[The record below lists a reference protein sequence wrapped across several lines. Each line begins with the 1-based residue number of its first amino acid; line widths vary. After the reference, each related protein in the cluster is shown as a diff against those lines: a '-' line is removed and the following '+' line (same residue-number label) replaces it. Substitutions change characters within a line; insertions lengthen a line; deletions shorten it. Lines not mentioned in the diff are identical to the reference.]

1 MSKYFTFLFLL
12 IVGICKILDLVTS
25 GFVIHKDYDY
35 KSYLYL
41 VRGCPSEQLIIL
53 SSIKSHFS
61 HVLFTNSAILITK
74 VSIVL
79 FIEQK
84 FSNSQYHS
92 SNQTPYP

>member
-41 VRGCPSEQLIIL
+41 VRGCPSEHPDQQTCIKLTKIHIIIANL
-53 SSIKSHFS
+53 HI
-61 HVLFTNSAILITK
+61 
-74 VSIVL
+74 
-79 FIEQK
+79 
-84 FSNSQYHS
+84 
-92 SNQTPYP
+92 